1 MLCDCMC
8 VFTDALTHMLLGSC
22 QREHVFISPQFEESE
37 EEEEDEGEKI
47 EFEVC

>member
-1 MLCDCMC
+1 MTAYVC
-8 VFTDALTHMLLGSC
+8 VFAHALMHMLLGSC
-22 QREHVFISPQFEESE
+22 KHGHVFISPQFEESE